1 MKVIKSF
8 VFVLFVCLTLS
19 CAIVGVSRNP
29 DFNYAPTDPRTVLI
43 YDRFEPR
50 HPYIIIGRI
59 SIDPNWSMS
68 VRSTEKKIRVKAAAI
83 GGDGVII
90 TNVNVNIAAFNQ
102 YQTARGNLQFSEN
115 RLDYYAVY
123 NTTVIPAR
131 MVYLYGYVIKRL

>member
-50 HPYIIIGRI
+50 YSYFIIGRI
-59 SIDPNWSMS
+59 SIDPNWSLS
-68 VRSTEKKIRVKAAAI
+68 VRQIERKIQEKAALI
-83 GGDGVII
+83 GGDAVII
-90 TNVNVNIAAFNQ
+90 TDINVNVVAFNQ
-102 YQTARGNLQFSEN
+102 YQTTRGAVELSDN
-115 RLDYYAVY
+115 RLDFYAVS
-123 NTTVIPAR
+123 NRTTIP
-131 MVYLYGYVIKRL
+131 VPLTYLYGYVIKRL